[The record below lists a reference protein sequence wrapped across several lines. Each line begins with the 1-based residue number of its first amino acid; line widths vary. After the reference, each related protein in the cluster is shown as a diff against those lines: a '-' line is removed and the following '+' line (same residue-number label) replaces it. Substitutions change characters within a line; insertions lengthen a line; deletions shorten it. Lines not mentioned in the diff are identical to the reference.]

1 MEKNIHCIDGFSI
14 TGRTLLHLT
23 SAGPCQLSIWSQDG
37 KPLARQLINV
47 QAGDVQS
54 DIAFS
59 CPHGVYILTIAG
71 VNGNSSRR
79 FVF

>member
-14 TGRTLLHLT
+14 TVRTLLHLT

-71 VNGNSSRR
+71 VNGNSSRK